1 MKKPSWTSLW
11 ILLLLILP
19 FFSQSQNQTDQ
30 QLGLQFYSDRDY
42 QKASEVFERLY
53 EAKPDHF
60 AYTYLLQSWLE
71 LGETDKAARLVRQ
84 QIKRNPRDYKYKVD
98 EGYVLIRSNQS
109 QKAIRLFDDLIKDLE
124 PQQASV
130 FDLANSFMVRR
141 EYEYAIKAYQKGRQL
156 IGNIYPFSMELGQMY
171 DLMGQ
176 YDKMTEEYLTL
187 LQQQPEYAD
196 QVQARLQNSLA
207 NDPENLKTEAI
218 RRGLVIQVQ
227 KEPDNIAFSE
237 MLVWLSLQLKDFE
250 SALIQAKALDR
261 RLGENG
267 SRVYALA
274 QLSTSNGDYRV
285 AADAYNYVITKSDDP
300 ALKTVAE
307 AGLLLIEYELITKTY
322 PIDDKK
328 LTELTKRYR
337 ATIEN
342 NKFNTLIYP
351 LARNLAHIEAF
362 FLNNTMEAIS
372 ILNDLITK
380 TASDKY
386 LQAEC
391 KMELADIYLLSG
403 EPWEATL
410 LYSQVDKAFKNDP
423 VGHEAKFRN
432 ARLSFYIGEFD
443 WARAQLD
450 VLKAATSKLIAN
462 DAMEMSLLIS
472 DNIEADSITLPLESF
487 ARADLMLFRNQTSAS
502 LALLDSIML
511 AFPRHSI
518 TDDILMKKAEIYQ
531 KNGQFTEAAALY
543 QRVVDEFN
551 YDIHADDALF
561 QLAGLYR
568 NPLNDPAKAMEYL
581 QKLMKDFPGSL
592 YVVEARKQFRQLR
605 GDFKETL

>member
-19 FFSQSQNQTDQ
+19 FFAQSQNQTDQ